1 MADKE
6 LSKKDIVHIWMEKD
20 EADKVIYQRAMDI
33 CHLFE
38 EKKQAV
44 YFQYDGDKFIPGFY
58 TFYAWSYYS
67 SISFDILDLSKDE
80 EYQEKITE
88 NNSTLVV
95 KVNFS
100 DIHDDDDEIFACFF
114 IPLDVFVR
122 PDWKE
127 YLSSLL
133 DEEINKCEAK
143 EDGRKTIAD
152 EIKEREYA
160 EYLRLKEIYENRKT
174 K

>member
-44 YFQYDGDKFIPGFY
+44 YFQYDDDKKKFTPGFF
-58 TFYAWSYYS
+58 TFYRWSSYS
-67 SISFDILDLSKDE
+67 LVSFNLLDLSKDE
-80 EYQEKITE
+80 YHEEEITE
-88 NNSTLVV
+88 DNSTLVV

-100 DIHDDDDEIFACFF
+100 DYDKEEIFTTFF
-114 IPLDVFVR
+114 IPFDDFCR
-122 PDWKE
+122 PDWNE
-127 YLSSLL
+127 YLSTLL
-133 DEEINKCEAK
+133 DEEIKKCE
-143 EDGRKTIAD
+143 ERQDNRKTLAD
-152 EIKEREYA
+152 LMKEREYS
-160 EYLRLKEIYENRKT
+160 EYLRLKEIYETN
-174 K
+174 